1 MTPRKLTKAP
11 ITNGQNEL
19 DLFNIV
25 GRRTMLSHQN
35 LHHLMRNSFME
46 DGMTDEQYT
55 ELSHNNNLN
64 IAVIPS
70 RPSDESIDDSLL
82 GTIMAFYNKNIL
94 VRQPPERQKCSIVL
108 ARGYLNR
115 RGDLSE
121 ITGCSHWSCLHLR
134 LNAAG
139 NAIEAYHINSS
150 NPEGRGQ
157 VPESIQRIITKA
169 NTQIRASGIRASGM
183 QILIQQPREQSCI
196 AQNDGFSCGYHAV
209 FNAMNSFNTPINQP
223 IAPPRDDFNR
233 FLQTSRAR
241 LMQEFD
247 NERIFTR
254 ARSSITKSKKP
265 PTQKTAAVSSPKKGE
280 DYFDRL
286 LQELEQE
293 DSPKKLSTIYQLEQG
308 IRRENR
314 NIDLLSSFELEKVYN
329 QILVNISTQITDSR
343 ILEDFDLN
351 PIEIENFVAMM
362 TSKITAN
369 NIGKILK
376 PLEDLYKLRR
386 DQDVGNLF
394 QALIEI
400 QTEHLGVESDE
411 EHKKLDPKAKPKPN
425 PAPAPTKSH
434 QLQEID
440 VVAQFIEKVKTPRN
454 PEELRKTKLA
464 ANTELQKIPDKESP
478 LFKRPK
484 SYVGFG
490 VASSHKFNTENNCFE
505 FTITEV
511 FEGSKAQAIGL
522 AEGDIFIIESED
534 KGNDLAASTTKLRNF
549 GLDNSQTKLTFFRP
563 PEGLSEGEQKELMR
577 KFRSQEQS
585 FIHNQRGV
593 ADFKTLKAEIKSET
607 GSASMIR

>member
-35 LHHLMRNSFME
+35 LHHLMRESFIQS
-46 DGMTDEQYT
+46 GMTDELYAS
-55 ELSHNNNLN
+55 LSRNNNLN

-70 RPSDESIDDSLL
+70 RPNDQSIDESLL
-82 GTIMAFYNKNIL
+82 GAIMAFYNENIL
-94 VRQPPERQKCSIVL
+94 VRQSPQRQKCSIAL
-108 ARGYLNR
+108 ARGYLTR
-115 RGDLSE
+115 RRFSAGELSE

-134 LNAAG
+134 FNPANKAV
-139 NAIEAYHINSS
+139 EAYHINSS
-150 NPEGRGQ
+150 NPQGLGQ
-157 VPESIQRIITKA
+157 VPESIQRIIAKA
-169 NTQIRASGIRASGM
+169 NDQIRLAGM
-183 QILIQQPREQSCI
+183 QILIQPPREQACI
-196 AQNDGFSCGYHAV
+196 AQTDGFSCGYHAV
-209 FNAMNSFNTPINQP
+209 FNAVNSFNTPINQP
-223 IAPPRDDFNR
+223 ITPPRADFNR
-233 FLQTSRAR
+233 FLQASRAR

-265 PTQKTAAVSSPKKGE
+265 PTQTTAAVSSPKKGE
-280 DYFDRL
+280 DDFDRL

-293 DSPKKLSTIYQLEQG
+293 DSPKKLSTIYQLERT
-308 IRRENR
+308 IRGEKG

-343 ILEDFDLN
+343 ILEHFNLS

-394 QALIEI
+394 RALSEI
-400 QTEHLGVESDE
+400 QTEYLGVESDE
-411 EHKKLDPKAKPKPN
+411 ELKKPN

-440 VVAQFIEKVKTPRN
+440 VVAKFIEKVQAPKN

-464 ANTELQKIPDKESP
+464 ANNELQKIPDKESP

-490 VASSHKFNTENNCFE
+490 VASSHKFNTKTNCFE

-549 GLDNSQTKLTFFRP
+549 GLDDSQTKLTFFRP
-563 PEGLSEGEQKELMR
+563 PEGLGEAEQKELMR

-593 ADFKTLKAEIKSET
+593 EDLKTLKAEIKSKT